1 MTGSE
6 SLRTLLLTAALA
18 GAPLASASASSDELY
33 YPATNCHPFDGASW
47 QGGGSS
53 GFAFVSSVGGWY
65 NYDAGTPQALVC
77 PVPYFRDTSNLER
90 ITVRIVV
97 DDRHGT
103 SFTRAY
109 LCGRDSTG
117 PKICDSADN
126 FPTVFGVST
135 IELSIQPVAST
146 RWVWVEIVV
155 PDDDNDNNALTPNGT
170 SGALGYRVL
179 RN

>member
-1 MTGSE
+1 MKRTG

-18 GAPLASASASSDELY
+18 AGSGAPVSASPDELY

-53 GFAFVSSVGGWY
+53 GFAFVSSMGGWY
-65 NYDAGTPQALVC
+65 NYDANDQQALVC

-90 ITVRIVV
+90 ITVRVVV

-103 SFTRAY
+103 VFTRAY
-109 LCGRDSTG
+109 LCGKDSTG

-126 FPTVFGVST
+126 FPSVFGTST
-135 IELSIQPVAST
+135 IELSIDPQAST
-146 RWVWVEIVV
+146 RFVWIEVVV
-155 PDDDNDNNALTPNGT
+155 PDNDDDNNAFTLNGT
-170 SGALGYRVL
+170 SGVIGYRVF
-179 RN
+179 RE

>member
-1 MTGSE
+1 MTRSQ
-6 SLRTLLLTAALA
+6 SLRTLLLTASLA
-18 GAPLASASASSDELY
+18 TAPLASATASPDELY
-33 YPATNCHPFDGASW
+33 YPATNCHPFDGNSW
-47 QGGGSS
+47 HGGGST

-65 NYDAGTPQALVC
+65 NYDAANAQALVC
-77 PVPYFRDTSNLER
+77 PVPYFRDENNLER
-90 ITVRIVV
+90 ITVRVVV

-126 FPTVFGVST
+126 FPTVFGTST

-146 RWVWVEIVV
+146 RFVWIEIVV
-155 PDDDNDNNALTPNGT
+155 PDDDNDNNGVTPNGT
-170 SGALGYRVL
+170 SGALGYRVM
-179 RN
+179 RH